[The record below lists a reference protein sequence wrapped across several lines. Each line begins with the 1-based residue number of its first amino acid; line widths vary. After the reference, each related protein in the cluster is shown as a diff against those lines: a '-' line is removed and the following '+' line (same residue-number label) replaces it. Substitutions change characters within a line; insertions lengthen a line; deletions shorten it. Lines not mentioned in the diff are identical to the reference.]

1 MKMTNGIMKVLF
13 DTMNQQG
20 FMDNATGATGYALY
34 RNIRIL
40 SNELKDYNKV
50 IDDAIKKYGK
60 KDKNTGG
67 YIITPDDTE
76 SIEKFTKEITP
87 IAELEVDVDLYQVP
101 IELFELPYCETA
113 APSHYAMIEEFLV
126 KHEDLEVS
134 EANNKTNNDE
144 DIVIE
149 G

>member
-1 MKMTNGIMKVLF
+1 MKMTNGMMKVLF

-40 SNELKDYNKV
+40 SDELKDYNKV

-60 KDKNTGG
+60 KDDAMG
-67 YIITPDDTE
+67 YVIRPDDTKA
-76 SIEKFTKEITP
+76 IEKFTKEITP
-87 IAELEVDVDLYQVP
+87 IAELEVDVDLYQIP
-101 IELFELPYCETA
+101 MEAFELPYCETA
-113 APSHYAMIEEFLV
+113 TPSHYAMIEEFLV
-126 KHEDLEVS
+126 KHEESKVP
-134 EANNKTNNDE
+134 EADE
-144 DIVIE
+144 TDDVVIE